1 MPDKAAS
8 TAPYFTPAFREAGVK
23 AALAVPSAFT
33 VVTTLVPVRSVR
45 PKTLATAVLVWFTVA
60 ALIEPA
66 GLLAPAKTAPALL
79 AAKVVSALIFKVTV
93 PPADTPTAIKLAFRS
108 LVSPVASSLKSL
120 PRLLSSNFAMTT
132 PV

>member
-1 MPDKAAS
+1 M
-8 TAPYFTPAFREAGVK
+8 K